1 MNKRIQNLDPLRGFL
16 ALCVVIYHIANLSN
30 AVGLPNFTGLPILHR
45 GHTAVLVFFS
55 LSGYLIIGLLYD
67 EKKRFGFIS
76 IKNFY
81 IRRVLRLYPVYY
93 IVLFFGLFFYL
104 YLLPKLNIPVE
115 INYNLME
122 GIAWNVAFLPNVFK
136 ELYDPGAILLVLWSI
151 GIEEQFYLFIAPLL
165 SLLAINRYF
174 KYLLIFTVFY
184 FAIYHIEVFSFLR
197 RFHFLYYFMSTA
209 GVLAILERYGFS
221 IHFRPLSLR
230 VCVYI
235 LFILHFT
242 TDLFQF
248 DEFLV
253 KNLFELILFNLLIVN
268 LANDYKLNIKS
279 RILNYIGKISYGI
292 YMYHMIILNLVLFI
306 FLKIQNSI
314 SLNNWVVILLINISS
329 ILGTILISHL
339 SFRYFE
345 SFFLTLKKKFRKED
359 NNR

>member
-1 MNKRIQNLDPLRGFL
+1 MIKRIHNLDPLRGFF
-16 ALCVVIYHIANLSN
+16 ALCVVIYHIPGLSN
-30 AVGLPNFTGLPILHR
+30 GVGLPNFSDLPIFQR
-45 GHTAVLVFFS
+45 GEQAVLVFFS

-93 IVLFFGLFFYL
+93 IVLFFGFFYYH
-104 YLLPKLNIPVE
+104 YLLPKFNIPFDV
-115 INYNLME
+115 NYNLME
-122 GIAWNVAFLPNVFK
+122 GIAWNVGFLPNIFK
-136 ELYDPGAILLVLWSI
+136 EFYNPGTILTVLWSI

-174 KYLLIFTVFY
+174 KYLLIFTILY
-184 FAIYHIEVFSFLR
+184 FVLYHTEVFSFLR
-197 RFHFLYYFMSTA
+197 RFHFLFFFMSTA
-209 GVLAILERYGFS
+209 GVFAILERYGFS
-221 IHFRPLSLR
+221 VHFRSLSLR

-235 LFILHFT
+235 LFMLHFT

-248 DEFLV
+248 DEILI

-268 LANDYKLNIKS
+268 LANDNKLNIKS

-292 YMYHMIILNLVLFI
+292 YMYHMIVLNLVLFI

-314 SLNNWVVILLINISS
+314 SLNNWVIILLINISS

-345 SFFLTLKKKFRKED
+345 SFFLPLKKRFRKEISI
-359 NNR
+359 